1 MRRGSLN
8 GGGDAASPLL
18 PGEGLSES
26 SGGYQTGSGVRPLA
40 SAPRRAA
47 DDDAPAA
54 LGGIS
59 ILAANATSPRDVA
72 SIVNN
77 YRKSANPT
85 ASPEDATRS
94 WSTIDYV
101 CCLVPAWLLCCRVY
115 TNTPTS
121 VHFVQD
127 FKGHVTADTAA
138 LGAVTNLFSR
148 DLGAVDFQSL
158 NAQNYYARYG
168 NIHVVFVP
176 QLQYAK
182 VVKDGQYVFLG
193 AGYHVLPAMHFHVEG
208 LVDTAQDVIHH
219 GNTYIFNV
227 PAGRVAVVSD
237 TTKPREQQLEVL
249 QSGHEER
256 SSRTL
261 RYTMLSVARQR
272 MAVEEVVMTSDN
284 YRLTIKGFISFRVEK
299 PEVLVHE
306 FGFSQD
312 LQKTVDTEV
321 KKLVEAAFN
330 KAASAA
336 AYRVALEHN
345 LELQGVAPRKLPQVA
360 GPRDAEA
367 GEGQDFGVKSQI
379 QHNIHED
386 LQAEFRARGLECL
399 GVYFTEFSP
408 DAATIQMLERNN
420 TAAAAAMAA
429 VGTMQLTQLAE
440 AERVKGE
447 AVRAIQ
453 AAEAAARRSE
463 LEANAAA
470 KTRQIEAESKAQAR
484 ETEARAEAAARE
496 MLAKADAAAVEL
508 VGKAR
513 DAHPA
518 QADREAARALVE
530 ALKGSLTIY
539 AGAQDGPS
547 VNDVLRRLAGTASA
561 SRPSQ

>member
-1 MRRGSLN
+1 MRREMSVN
-8 GGGDAASPLL
+8 GGGEAARPLL
-18 PGEGLSES
+18 PADRGEGLGGA
-26 SGGYQTGSGVRPLA
+26 GGYQTGSLPRVLA
-40 SAPRRAA
+40 SAPAVGA
-47 DDDAPAA
+47 GDVPA

-77 YRKSANPT
+77 YRKSGDAAANP
-85 ASPEDATRS
+85 ADATRT
-94 WSTIDYV
+94 WSVSDYA

-168 NIHVVFVP
+168 NIHIVFVP

-237 TTKPREQQLEVL
+237 TTKSREQQLEVL

-299 PEVLVHE
+299 PEVLIRE

-312 LQKTVDTEV
+312 LQTTVNSEV

-345 LELQGVAPRKLPQVA
+345 LEVSGVAPRNLPQVA
-360 GPRDAEA
+360 GHKDAEA
-367 GEGQDFGVKSQI
+367 
-379 QHNIHED
+379 N
-386 LQAEFRARGLECL
+386 
-399 GVYFTEFSP
+399 
-408 DAATIQMLERNN
+408 
-420 TAAAAAMAA
+420 
-429 VGTMQLTQLAE
+429 
-440 AERVKGE
+440 
-447 AVRAIQ
+447 
-453 AAEAAARRSE
+453 
-463 LEANAAA
+463 
-470 KTRQIEAESKAQAR
+470 
-484 ETEARAEAAARE
+484 ARE
-496 MLAKADAAAVEL
+496 MLARADAAAVEV

-518 QADREAARALVE
+518 QADREAAAALVQ
-530 ALKGSLTIY
+530 AFKGGLTIY
-539 AGAQDGPS
+539 AGDQDGLS
-547 VNDVLRRLAGTASA
+547 VNQVLRQLAATAPA
-561 SRPSQ
+561 SRPQQ